1 MGQLARGEVRYALSI
16 GQALLGSFRP
26 AVVKKMYW
34 SPHIHFLLV
43 KSELKYINSSL
54 WLLNARG
61 QGEGGARNVLL
72 GPNCNN
78 VSSGCLWLIIPYCTF
93 SHFSSQIPQDNRR
106 NKKKC
111 IQLPDPYRTKK
122 CLPSSSVPEPEPV
135 DPRLFGGAETVFWF
149 LIVFK
154 FF

>member
-61 QGEGGARNVLL
+61 GNVLL